1 MDDHVLE
8 ALHLCSVWIN
18 ADDLIEIGAAA
29 QKESVGWERFVTLH
43 SDKN

>member
-18 ADDLIEIGAAA
+18 ADDLIGIGTAA
-29 QKESVGWERFVTLH
+29 QKESMG
-43 SDKN
+43 